1 MELTLHEAETRLAE
15 LVTAA
20 EKGERVVIVKDGEPS
35 VQLVRCRRKQGGG
48 LDWDRL
54 NDIRRELGIKDAPP
68 KEAEAMI
75 AAFRDSTLSDR
86 VLGLDHV
93 GR

>member
-1 MELTLHEAETRLAE
+1 MELPLHEAKTRLPE

-20 EKGERVVIVKDGEPS
+20 ENGERVVITKKGEPA
-35 VQLVRCRRKQGGG
+35 VQLVRCERIQRRG

-68 KEAEAMI
+68 EEAEAMI
-75 AAFRDSTLSDR
+75 AAFHDSALSRR
-86 VLGLDHV
+86 VLGLEAEE
-93 GR
+93 

>member
-1 MELTLHEAETRLAE
+1 MELTLQEAESRLCE

-20 EKGERVVIVKDGEPS
+20 ENGERVVIVKDGEPS
-35 VQLVRCRRKQGGG
+35 VQLVRCKRKEGGG

-68 KEAEAMI
+68 EEAEAMI
-75 AAFRDSTLSDR
+75 AAFHDSALSRR
-86 VLGLDHV
+86 VLGLEAED
-93 GR
+93 